1 MIARVQRGPGRRG
14 GYRWRCRGAGTG
26 VAGTRTG
33 GYALTRVGAPRP
45 AARAPARAFFASVCS
60 VSVYSLPVH
69 CDVHTLCY
77 LYYP

>member
-33 GYALTRVGAPRP
+33 GYALTRVGAPPRP
-45 AARAPARAFFASVCS
+45 RPRARFFRQCV
-60 VSVYSLPVH
+60 
-69 CDVHTLCY
+69 
-77 LYYP
+77 